1 MAQLSEDIDELVAP
15 PQKGLNLR
23 PLSRIIQRK
32 AILII
37 GVTGIASV
45 ATAALISRTQPP
57 PIFAGNFQILVE
69 PVSSEA
75 KFAQPATLTRTTG
88 APNDNLFSLDY
99 PTQLQ
104 ILQSPGMFSDI
115 VEQVQNRY
123 PNFSLNDLRKNLV
136 VERIGKGRFD
146 QTKVLDIQYQG
157 SNPGLVQFVLEQTK
171 QKYLKYSLE
180 ERTTRIS
187 EGVEFID
194 EQLPDLE
201 SRVNEDQ
208 TLLQQLQQQYELI
221 DPQARGEQLYGQ
233 IRDKEVQQLETQRE
247 LRELKT
253 LYSRLQEQLQ
263 FTPEEALVASAL
275 SENPYR
281 TTLLAQLK
289 EIESQIAIESAT
301 FNSASPEMQL
311 LEDKRQNILRLLNQ
325 ETQDILEANA
335 YASPSAPS
343 ASASPTNSIF
353 SFQTSLRQSQIQQL
367 VETASQ
373 IQLLEVRLDALTETR
388 ADFER
393 DAQEIPEVTRQY
405 AEIQQRLALTN
416 QTLNQLLAQREKLR
430 VEAAQDNFPWEVIS
444 PPQIP
449 LDADSEP
456 IPLPY
461 DSKKKLLA
469 GVMGGLLLGTVAA
482 VATEKIRDIFY
493 TVEDFEDDV
502 EYPVLGVIPFQDTDE
517 FDRPLPLFGSSRM
530 IPSDRSNLC
539 EFQDAFDTLYANI
552 RFLYAERAIRSLAVA
567 STEVGDGKSTVALNL
582 ALTVANMGQR
592 VLLVD
597 ANLREP
603 QLHMRVGIS
612 NRRGL
617 SDLLTDK
624 LVPNSLVEQLPLA
637 DNLFV
642 LTAGTPSPKSIKLL
656 GSAQMQ
662 HIVEEFQATFDFV
675 IYDTPAMHHFMDA
688 IFLAAHVDGLL
699 SVVGLAKTRR
709 SVVLQTLEQ
718 LSAFRL
724 QNLGVVIDRVKRQ
737 SSRTGPDGYNSPTE
751 LRSSFS
757 LDSIQHEHQDKEE
770 NASLQRREF

>member
-1 MAQLSEDIDELVAP
+1 MTQLSEEIDELTAS
-15 PQKGLNLR
+15 PQKGLNFR
-23 PLSRIIQRK
+23 PLSRVIQRK
-32 AILII
+32 AILIV

-45 ATAALISRTQPP
+45 ASAALISRTQPP
-57 PIFAGNFQILVE
+57 PVFAGNFQILVE

-75 KFAQPATLTRTTG
+75 KFAQPATLTRTSG

-104 ILQSPGMFSDI
+104 ILQSPGMLSDI

-123 PNFSLNDLRKNLV
+123 PNFSLNDLRKNLAV
-136 VERIGKGRFD
+136 ARIGKGRFD
-146 QTKVLDIQYQG
+146 QTKVIDIQYQG
-157 SNPGLVQFVLEQTK
+157 SNPGLVQFVLEKTA

-187 EGVEFID
+187 EGVQFID

-201 SRVNEDQ
+201 GRVNEDQ
-208 TLLQQLQQQYELI
+208 TELKQLQQQYELI
-221 DPQARGEQLYGQ
+221 NPQARGEQLYGQ
-233 IRDKEVQQLETQRE
+233 IRELEVQQLGTQRE
-247 LRELKT
+247 LRELQA
-253 LYSRLQEQLQ
+253 LYLRLQEQLQ

-281 TTLLAQLK
+281 NSLLGQLK

-301 FNSASPEMQL
+301 FTSASPEMQL
-311 LEDKRQNILRLLNQ
+311 LEERRQNLLTLLDR
-325 ETQDILEANA
+325 ETQEILSAN
-335 YASPSAPS
+335 SSSSAE
-343 ASASPTNSIF
+343 NSSVF
-353 SFQTSLRQSQIQQL
+353 SFQTSLRQGQIQQL
-367 VETASQ
+367 VETANQ
-373 IQLLEVRLDALTETR
+373 IQLLQVRLGALNEARTG
-388 ADFER
+388 FER

-405 AEIQQRLALTN
+405 AEIQQRLELTN

-449 LDADSEP
+449 LDADGQP
-456 IPLPY
+456 VPLPY

-469 GVMGGLLLGTVAA
+469 GVMGGLLLGAAAA
-482 VATEKIRDIFY
+482 VVTEKIRDIFY
-493 TVEDFEDDV
+493 AIEDFEDEV
-502 EYPVLGVIPFQDTDE
+502 EQPILGVIPPQDTDE
-517 FDRPLPLFGSSRM
+517 FRIPVSSSFPQPGISGT
-530 IPSDRSNLC
+530 IPSDDGNLSQ
-539 EFQDAFDTLYANI
+539 FQDAFDTLYANI
-552 RFLYAERAIRSLAVA
+552 RFLYAERSIGSLAIA
-567 STEVGDGKSTVALNL
+567 SVEPGDGKSTVALNL
-582 ALTVANMGQR
+582 ALAVANMGQR

-603 QLHMRVGIS
+603 VLHTRLKIS
-612 NRRGL
+612 NRKGL

-642 LTAGTPSPKSIKLL
+642 LTAGKPSPKSIKLL

-675 IYDTPAMHHFMDA
+675 IYDTPAMDRFMDA
-688 IFLAAHVDGLL
+688 IFLAAHLDGLL
-699 SVVGLAKTRR
+699 TVVGLAKTRK
-709 SVVLQTLEQ
+709 SLVLQTLEQ

-724 QNLGVVIDRVKRQ
+724 QNLGIVIDRVKPQ
-737 SSRTGPDGYNSPTE
+737 SSKTVPDFYGGAVESGSI
-751 LRSSFS
+751 LR
-757 LDSIQHEHQDKEE
+757 LDDFQHERQDEDE

>member
-1 MAQLSEDIDELVAP
+1 MTQLSEEIDELTAS
-15 PQKGLNLR
+15 PQKGLNFR
-23 PLSRIIQRK
+23 PLSRVIQRK
-32 AILII
+32 ALLIV

-45 ATAALISRTQPP
+45 ASAALISRTQPP
-57 PIFAGNFQILVE
+57 PVFAGNFQILVE

-75 KFAQPATLTRTTG
+75 KFAQPATLTRTSG

-104 ILQSPGMFSDI
+104 ILQSPGMLSDI

-123 PNFSLNDLRKNLV
+123 PNFSLNDLRKNLAV
-136 VERIGKGRFD
+136 ARIGKGRFD
-146 QTKVLDIQYQG
+146 QTKVIDIQYQG
-157 SNPGLVQFVLEQTK
+157 SNPGLVQFVLEKTA

-187 EGVEFID
+187 EGVQFID

-201 SRVNEDQ
+201 GRVNEDQ
-208 TLLQQLQQQYELI
+208 TQLQQLQQQYELI
-221 DPQARGEQLYGQ
+221 NPQARGEQLYGQ
-233 IRDKEVQQLETQRE
+233 IRELEVQQLGTQRE
-247 LRELKT
+247 LRELQA
-253 LYSRLQEQLQ
+253 LYLRLQEQLQ

-281 TTLLAQLK
+281 NSLLEQLK

-301 FNSASPEMQL
+301 FTSASPEMQL
-311 LEDKRQNILRLLNQ
+311 LEERRQNLLTLLDR
-325 ETQDILEANA
+325 ETQEILSAN
-335 YASPSAPS
+335 SSSSAENLS
-343 ASASPTNSIF
+343 VF
-353 SFQTSLRQSQIQQL
+353 SFQTSLRQGQIQQL
-367 VETASQ
+367 VETANQ
-373 IQLLEVRLDALTETR
+373 IQLLQVRLGALNEARTG
-388 ADFER
+388 FER

-405 AEIQQRLALTN
+405 AEIQQRLELTN

-449 LDADSEP
+449 LDADGQP
-456 IPLPY
+456 VPLPY

-469 GVMGGLLLGTVAA
+469 GVMGGLLLGAAAA
-482 VATEKIRDIFY
+482 VVAEKIRDIFY
-493 TVEDFEDDV
+493 AIEDFEDEV
-502 EYPVLGVIPFQDTDE
+502 EQPILGVIPPQDTDE
-517 FDRPLPLFGSSRM
+517 FRIPISSSFPQPGISGT
-530 IPSDRSNLC
+530 IPSDDGNLSQ
-539 EFQDAFDTLYANI
+539 FQDAFDTLYANI
-552 RFLYAERAIRSLAVA
+552 RFLYAERSIGSLAIA
-567 STEVGDGKSTVALNL
+567 SVEPGDGKSTVALNL
-582 ALTVANMGQR
+582 ALAVANMGQR

-603 QLHMRVGIS
+603 VLHTRLKIS
-612 NRRGL
+612 NRKGL

-642 LTAGTPSPKSIKLL
+642 LTAGKPSPKSIKLL

-675 IYDTPAMHHFMDA
+675 IYDTPATDRFMDA
-688 IFLAAHVDGLL
+688 IFLAAHLDGLL
-699 SVVGLAKTRR
+699 TVVGLAKTRK
-709 SVVLQTLEQ
+709 SLVLQTLEQ

-724 QNLGVVIDRVKRQ
+724 QNLGIVIDRVKPQ
-737 SSRTGPDGYNSPTE
+737 SSKTVPDFYGGSVE
-751 LRSSFS
+751 SGSILR
-757 LDSIQHEHQDKEE
+757 LDDFQHERQDEDE
-770 NASLQRREF
+770 SASLQRREF

>member
-1 MAQLSEDIDELVAP
+1 MEFTVTQISEDIDELTAP

-23 PLSRIIQRK
+23 PLSRIVQRK

-45 ATAALISRTQPP
+45 ATTALISRTEPP
-57 PIFAGNFQILVE
+57 SIFAGNFQILVE

-75 KFAQPATLTRTTG
+75 KFAQPATLTRTSG

-115 VEQVQNRY
+115 VEQVRDRY
-123 PNFSLNDLRKNLV
+123 PNFSINDLRKNLV

-146 QTKVLDIQYQG
+146 QTKVLNIRYQG
-157 SNPGLVQFVLEQTK
+157 SNPGLVQFVLEQTV

-187 EGVEFID
+187 EGVEFIN

-201 SRVNEDQ
+201 SRVNEDRTQ
-208 TLLQQLQQQYELI
+208 LQQIQQQYELV
-221 DPQARGEQLYGQ
+221 DPQARAGELYGQ
-233 IRDKEVQQLETQRE
+233 IRELEIQQMGTQRE
-247 LRELKT
+247 LRELKA
-253 LYSRLQEQLQ
+253 LYGRLQEQLQ

-281 TTLLAQLK
+281 NTLLVQLK
-289 EIESQIAIESAT
+289 DIESQIAIESAT

-311 LEDKRQNILRLLNQ
+311 LEDKRQNLLRLLNQ
-325 ETQDILEANA
+325 ETQEILDAN
-335 YASPSAPS
+335 SKTTPSNP
-343 ASASPTNSIF
+343 SIF

-373 IQLLEVRLDALTETR
+373 IQLLEVRLGALTEAR
-388 ADFER
+388 VGFER
-393 DAQEIPEVTRQY
+393 QAQQIPEVTRQY
-405 AEIQQRLALTN
+405 AEIQQQLELTN

-449 LDADSEP
+449 LDADGQP

-469 GVMGGLLLGTVAA
+469 GVMGGLLLGAVAA

-493 TVEDFEDDV
+493 TVEDFEDEV
-502 EYPVLGVIPFQDTDE
+502 EQPLLGVVPPQETRDL
-517 FDRPLPLFGSSRM
+517 RPSLA
-530 IPSDRSNLC
+530 PSDPYGVTPSDDGNLSQ
-539 EFQDAFDTLYANI
+539 FQDAFDTLYANI
-552 RFLYAERAIRSLAVA
+552 RFLYAEQSIRSLAIA
-567 STEVGDGKSTVALNL
+567 SAEAGDGKSTVALHL

-603 QLHMRVGIS
+603 QLHTRLGIS
-612 NRRGL
+612 NRKGL

-642 LTAGTPSPKSIKLL
+642 LTAGKPSPKSIKLL

-675 IYDTPAMHHFMDA
+675 IYDTPAMHHLMDA
-688 IFLAAHVDGLL
+688 IFLAAHTDGILT
-699 SVVGLAKTRR
+699 VVGLAKTRR

-724 QNLGVVIDRVKRQ
+724 PNLGVVINCKPQ
-737 SSRTGPDGYNSPTE
+737 SSPDFYGGSVESGTKLPE
-751 LRSSFS
+751 
-757 LDSIQHEHQDKEE
+757 SIRPIRQDEEE
-770 NASLQRREF
+770 NASLQQK